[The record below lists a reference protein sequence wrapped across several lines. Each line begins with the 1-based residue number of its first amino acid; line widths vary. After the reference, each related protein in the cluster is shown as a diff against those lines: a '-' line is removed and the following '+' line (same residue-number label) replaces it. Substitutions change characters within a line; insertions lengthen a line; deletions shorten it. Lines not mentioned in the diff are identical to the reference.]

1 MIGRMPQIPDLL
13 PEKTNNDT
21 NQHDRQMKI
30 VRKTFLI
37 AGVIAMATELNAH
50 TSYGGTARDLGP
62 VSGSSSGAIS
72 GFNPTAPYFKTI
84 NTAQTVTSNFG
95 WAHGTDSDFGDA
107 HHIKAYRFTLAEAGW
122 ATISVSSNA
131 TRGTGTLPFM
141 PALSLYT
148 GLLHTSG
155 GSDYDT
161 AGITTAYLAT
171 LGNPQ
176 PREGAFFAL
185 GDWKM
190 GNDASL
196 PDGLGNYNFSEL
208 SSLAY
213 VINAADGTPTNYG
226 SAPGI
231 LGDGL
236 ADGTVTT
243 ALWLTPGTYS
253 LMVGGA
259 DINGTDALGTY
270 GIDVSLS
277 VIPEPSSALTAALSV
292 LALACRRRRA

>member
-1 MIGRMPQIPDLL
+1 M
-13 PEKTNNDT
+13 KTVRDT
-21 NQHDRQMKI
+21 ILASGILALTSAVD
-30 VRKTFLI
+30 
-37 AGVIAMATELNAH
+37 AH

-62 VSGSSSGAIS
+62 VSGSTSGPIT
-72 GFNPTAPYFKTI
+72 GFNPLAPYFKTI

-95 WAHGTDSDFGDA
+95 WAHGTDADFGDA

-122 ATISVSSNA
+122 ATITVASN
-131 TRGTGTLPFM
+131 TSRGTGALPFM
-141 PALSLYT
+141 PAFSLYT

-171 LGNPQ
+171 LGSPQ
-176 PREGAFFAL
+176 PREGAFNAL

-208 SSLAY
+208 SSLTY
-213 VINAADGTPTNYG
+213 VTNAADGTSANFG
-226 SAPGI
+226 SASGI
-231 LGDGL
+231 HGDGL
-236 ADGTVTT
+236 ADGTVT
-243 ALWLTPGTYS
+243 ASMWLEAGDYS
-253 LMVGGA
+253 LMAGGA
-259 DINGTDALGTY
+259 DLGGTDILGTY

-277 VIPEPSSALTAALSV
+277 VIPEPSAAVMAVLSGLVLTF
-292 LALACRRRRA
+292 RRRRA

>member
-1 MIGRMPQIPDLL
+1 M
-13 PEKTNNDT
+13 KTV
-21 NQHDRQMKI
+21 RQA
-30 VRKTFLI
+30 FLI
-37 AGVIAMATELNAH
+37 AGVISMVPEVNAH
-50 TSYGGTARDLGP
+50 TSYSGTVRDLGP
-62 VSGSSSGAIS
+62 VTGSSSGSIS

-95 WAHGTDSDFGDA
+95 WAHGTDADFGDA

-122 ATISVSSNA
+122 ATISVASN
-131 TRGTGTLPFM
+131 TSRGTGTVPFM
-141 PALSLYT
+141 PAFSLYT

-171 LGNPQ
+171 LGSPQ
-176 PREGAFFAL
+176 PREGAFYAL

-208 SSLAY
+208 SSLTY
-213 VINAADGTPTNYG
+213 VTNAADGTAANYG
-226 SAPGI
+226 SAAGI
-231 LGDGL
+231 QGDGL
-236 ADGTVTT
+236 ADGTVT
-243 ALWLTPGTYS
+243 AGMWLLPGTYS

-259 DINGTDALGTY
+259 DINGTDALGSY

-277 VIPEPSSALTAALSV
+277 VIPEPSSFMMAAISG
-292 LALACRRRRA
+292 LAIAFRRRRA

>member
-1 MIGRMPQIPDLL
+1 MKPMRTSLFAIGA
-13 PEKTNNDT
+13 
-21 NQHDRQMKI
+21 
-30 VRKTFLI
+30 I
-37 AGVIAMATELNAH
+37 ALAPSLQAH

-62 VSGSSSGAIS
+62 VTGSVSGSIS
-72 GFNPTAPYFKTI
+72 GFNPLSPYFKTI

-95 WAHGTDSDFGDA
+95 WANATDADFGDA

-122 ATISVSSNA
+122 ATISVAANA
-131 TRGTGTLPFM
+131 SRGTGTVPFM
-141 PALSLYT
+141 PAFSLYT

-161 AGITTAYLAT
+161 SGITLAYLAT

-176 PREGAFFAL
+176 PREGAFNAL

-196 PDGLGNYNFSEL
+196 PDAFGNYNFSEL
-208 SSLAY
+208 SSLTY
-213 VINAADGTPTNYG
+213 VANAADGTSTNYG

-231 LGDGL
+231 HGDGL
-236 ADGTVTT
+236 ANGFVTRS
-243 ALWLTPGTYS
+243 LWLTPGTYS

-259 DINGTDALGTY
+259 DIGGSDVSGTY

-277 VIPEPSSALTAALSV
+277 VIPEPSSMALTGFAGL
-292 LALACRRRRA
+292 LLLRRRRA